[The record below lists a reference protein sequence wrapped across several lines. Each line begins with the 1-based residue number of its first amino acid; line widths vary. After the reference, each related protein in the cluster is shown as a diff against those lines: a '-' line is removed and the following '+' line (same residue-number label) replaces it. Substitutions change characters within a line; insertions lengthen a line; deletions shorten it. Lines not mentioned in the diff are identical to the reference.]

1 MAGTPPLRA
10 QVSSGVSG
18 SGFFVTSLINGGALG
33 DAIIV
38 TLPDDVGVEREGEQ
52 TLDSFSVK

>member
-1 MAGTPPLRA
+1 M
-10 QVSSGVSG
+10 SSGVG
-18 SGFFVTSLINGGALG
+18 RRSGFLVTSLINGRALG

-52 TLDSFSVK
+52 TLDRFSVKEISLLHDG